1 VSIITKIDIPLLC
14 KEGKLP
20 LPLWERVRERGKR
33 SPSPLLSH
41 QGRGEL
47 VHVKQREASRVC
59 LSAFIIFITFSINT
73 WAAAPLSNL
82 SKQGP
87 KVRVAVANFGTT
99 DRFASVYGGWNIGGG
114 LSAQLVTELIKTG
127 RVVVVERAILSKVL
141 MEQELGESQLL
152 SPLTKMPPGHLLGV
166 DYLIVGEVTEF
177 EEKQM
182 GAGMGA
188 KIFGVKFGGDVSAAH
203 VGMDLRIVDTRTGE
217 ILYSHRSQGKAW
229 DKAIGA
235 KFDYKILDFG
245 GDAFHKTP
253 LGKAT
258 RSAIDDAVGFI
269 LGVIDKQVEEYTWLA
284 RVIEIEGDMIY
295 FNAGNAASISPGD
308 RFRVSAVR
316 KVLTDPETNQV
327 IGLVENELGVA
338 VAVIVDRRYTKARV
352 MGGFRPRVG
361 DIIRFADHKL
371 EEVAQHEESPVG
383 YQVME

>member
-1 VSIITKIDIPLLC
+1 VSLNSQLKDVFTLNHIPLLC
-14 KEGKLP
+14 KHAPSEVEGEGSGEVDRDLP
-20 LPLWERVRERGKR
+20 HPPPLTKGR
-33 SPSPLLSH
+33 SIVLIMFVLTIVS
-41 QGRGEL
+41 L
-47 VHVKQREASRVC
+47 VLVSKPI
-59 LSAFIIFITFSINT
+59 L
-73 WAAAPLSNL
+73 AATPLSNL

-87 KVRVAVANFGTT
+87 KARVAVANFGTT

-114 LSAQLVTELIKTG
+114 LSAQLVTELIKTQ

-141 MEQELGESQLL
+141 MEQELGESQLI

-188 KIFGVKFGGDVSAAH
+188 KIFGVKVGGDISAAH

-217 ILYSHRSQGKAW
+217 ILYSHRSLGKAW

-235 KFDYKILDFG
+235 KFDYKVLDFG

-258 RSAIDDAVGFI
+258 RTAIADAVGFI
-269 LGVIDKQVEEYTWLA
+269 LSVIDKQVEEYTWLA
-284 RVIEIEGDMIY
+284 RVIEFEGNMIY
-295 FNAGNAASISPGD
+295 FNAGSSASISPGD
-308 RFRVSAVR
+308 RFRVSSVR

-327 IGLVENELGVA
+327 IGLVESNLGMA
-338 VAVIVDRRYTKARV
+338 EAVIVDRRYTRARII
-352 MGGFRPRVG
+352 GSFKPRVG
-361 DIIRFADHKL
+361 DIIRFADYKREGVSKK
-371 EEVAQHEESPVG
+371 EENPVG
-383 YQVME
+383 YGLIE